1 MIAER
6 LRPPPKTWGHDR
18 SETVGASEIGQ
29 CARQTWYS
37 KHGYQPEGEQSW
49 GPAERGHMVEA
60 WVTAKLGAVME
71 LTRVQQTLFDGP
83 LSATLDMVIP
93 VEMPLDVKSFDPRT
107 ADPLKPKHLMQ
118 LQVQMGMIEAHQGM
132 LLYVNA
138 ADFSDVREIVYDF
151 DPAVYNAALVRAD
164 RILTSPVPPEREG
177 VWTGECKWCPFQGE
191 CKGPVPSGEGAISGH
206 AVTRLKALRAAAEIT
221 SNLIEMSKRTLAQT
235 NEQAIEILR
244 AADVRRVPGVVAVHG
259 AGLRWNRESE

>member
-1 MIAER
+1 MIAEH
-6 LRPPPKTWGHDR
+6 LRPATKTWGHDR

-37 KHGYQPEGEQSW
+37 KHGYAPEGEQSW
-49 GPAERGHMVEA
+49 GPAERGHMIEA

-138 ADFSDVREIVYDF
+138 ADFSDVRACGRASVSG
-151 DPAVYNAALVRAD
+151 ARSRRSARAL
-164 RILTSPVPPEREG
+164 
-177 VWTGECKWCPFQGE
+177 C
-191 CKGPVPSGEGAISGH
+191 
-206 AVTRLKALRAAAEIT
+206 RAARGPSAGMP
-221 SNLIEMSKRTLAQT
+221 SPSSKHCKR
-235 NEQAIEILR
+235 R
-244 AADVRRVPGVVAVHG
+244 PRSAAH
-259 AGLRWNRESE
+259 